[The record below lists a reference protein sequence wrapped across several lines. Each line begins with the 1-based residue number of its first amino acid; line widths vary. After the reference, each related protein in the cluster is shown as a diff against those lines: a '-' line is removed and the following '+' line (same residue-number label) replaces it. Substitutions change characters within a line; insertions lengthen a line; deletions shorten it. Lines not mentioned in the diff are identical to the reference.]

1 MAQNMSYCAAEN
13 TRDCMEQLLNLIE
26 TGEKNDVFDEQPP
39 HNYEAR
45 AIEDIAYL
53 AKELSNACN
62 HLIDT
67 HGN

>member
-13 TRDCMEQLLNLIE
+13 TRDCMEQLLDLIE
-26 TGEKNDVFDEQPP
+26 AGEKNDVFDEPSP

-53 AKELSNACN
+53 AKELSNACTD
-62 HLIDT
+62 LIDRY
-67 HGN
+67 GN

>member
-1 MAQNMSYCAAEN
+1 MSYCAAEN

-26 TGEKNDVFDEQPP
+26 TGDKNDVFDEQPP

-53 AKELSNACN
+53 AKELSNACAD
-62 HLIDT
+62 LIDNY
-67 HGN
+67 GN

>member
-53 AKELSNACN
+53 AKELSSACN